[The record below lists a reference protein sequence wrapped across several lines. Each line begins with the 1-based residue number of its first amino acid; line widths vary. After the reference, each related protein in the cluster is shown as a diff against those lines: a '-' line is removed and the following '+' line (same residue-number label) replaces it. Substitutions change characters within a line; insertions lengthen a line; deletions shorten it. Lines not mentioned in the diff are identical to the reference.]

1 MTNIAATMSKFEAPP
16 FASIFEYKG
25 NQHRVTGF
33 LKYEIRKYVHY
44 DVLPMP
50 HYHPLVHCNREEATY
65 VTGSGIRG
73 CMARV
78 DKVKF
83 IKMVDWDETTI
94 NDEYDYD
101 YYQENFVETRYK
113 R

>member
-1 MTNIAATMSKFEAPP
+1 MTNIAATMTKFEAPP
-16 FASIFEYKG
+16 FAGIVEYKG

-50 HYHPLVHCNREEATY
+50 HYHPFVHCNREEAIY
-65 VTGSGIRG
+65 VMGNGMR
-73 CMARV
+73 ARV

-94 NDEYDYD
+94 NDESVDY
-101 YYQENFVETRYK
+101 QVNFVGTRC
-113 R
+113 RR

>member
-16 FASIFEYKG
+16 FAGIVEYKE
-25 NQHRVTGF
+25 NQYIVTGF
-33 LKYEIRKYVHY
+33 LKYFIRQYVHY

-50 HYHPLVHCNREEATY
+50 HYHPFVHCNREEAIY
-65 VTGSGIRG
+65 VMGNGMR
-73 CMARV
+73 ARV

-83 IKMVDWDETTI
+83 IKMADWDETTI
-94 NDEYDYD
+94 NDEYDY
-101 YYQENFVETRYK
+101 YQRHFVSALYR